1 MSGTPSP
8 PRSVGVNMRDL
19 GYLCLFPAMKEVI
32 RLSSW
37 RINDLGGVGR
47 AIAMWVNFERTF
59 DFTMLA
65 FPCGVDLLRF
75 QATISAFALLRAIV
89 QFISSWSRLPV
100 RWMPR
105 SLKGSFSSLRAV
117 WRVMF
122 GSFGALPKR
131 AYLVLSTFIS
141 SPDICWNCSMI
152 LSISCSWGMA
162 LGD

>member
-59 DFTMLA
+59 DITMLA
-65 FPCGVDLLRF
+65 FPCGVDLLKHH
-75 QATISAFALLRAIV
+75 AAF
-89 QFISSWSRLPV
+89 
-100 RWMPR
+100 
-105 SLKGSFSSLRAV
+105 SF
-117 WRVMF
+117 
-122 GSFGALPKR
+122 K
-131 AYLVLSTFIS
+131 
-141 SPDICWNCSMI
+141 
-152 LSISCSWGMA
+152 LSIPKSFRQFKDLKIGP
-162 LGD
+162 LPEDQI

>member
-1 MSGTPSP
+1 MNIEETSDLGCSNVSHGLCGCFSESRHSQKWFSPYILFSQEHWREDQKAWMSGTPSP

-75 QATISAFALLRAIV
+75 QATISAVALLRGVV
-89 QFISSWSRLPV
+89 QLISSWSRLPV
-100 RWMPR
+100 R
-105 SLKGSFSSLRAV
+105 
-117 WRVMF
+117 
-122 GSFGALPKR
+122 
-131 AYLVLSTFIS
+131 
-141 SPDICWNCSMI
+141 
-152 LSISCSWGMA
+152 
-162 LGD
+162 